1 MSNKVVRPWN
11 NWGTIVICLCVQA
24 FSCENSGL
32 NQVWHR
38 QISLF
43 AALEIEKKKT
53 IYYLIYETNNKT
65 NTIKKKNSL
74 AFCYINEVIKR
85 NAFFHKQQYDIK
97 FD

>member
-1 MSNKVVRPWN
+1 MPVYKHFHVK
-11 NWGTIVICLCVQA
+11 IV
-24 FSCENSGL
+24 G
-32 NQVWHR
+32 
-38 QISLF
+38 
-43 AALEIEKKKT
+43 
-53 IYYLIYETNNKT
+53 YYLIYETNNKT